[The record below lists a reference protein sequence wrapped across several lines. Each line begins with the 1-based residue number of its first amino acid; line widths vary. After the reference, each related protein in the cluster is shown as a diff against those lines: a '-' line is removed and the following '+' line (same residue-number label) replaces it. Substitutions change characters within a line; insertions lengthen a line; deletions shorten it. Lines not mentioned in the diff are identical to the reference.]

1 MCYQIRNFTE
11 GYQEAHKSHGLPWDT
26 TRPDNGHC
34 VTGSTRNIK
43 MLIDGLCESIS
54 NILSIIA
61 IDTVLVYLQHCIKFY
76 SNISTI
82 SPSGDGSEFFGGL
95 GDRVRKHSYPHLLPV
110 PDSVQYT
117 RHRAVGHLASTY
129 TQLLVW
135 WWLRGRGVPVGETDL
150 GDTVVQY

>member
-1 MCYQIRNFTE
+1 MCYQNRNFTE

-54 NILSIIA
+54 NILSIIVVN
-61 IDTVLVYLQHCIKFY
+61 TVLVYLQHCIKFY

-95 GDRVRKHSYPHLLPV
+95 GGRVRKHSYPHLLPV
-110 PDSVQYT
+110 PDSVHT
-117 RHRAVGHLASTY
+117 
-129 TQLLVW
+129 
-135 WWLRGRGVPVGETDL
+135 
-150 GDTVVQY
+150 